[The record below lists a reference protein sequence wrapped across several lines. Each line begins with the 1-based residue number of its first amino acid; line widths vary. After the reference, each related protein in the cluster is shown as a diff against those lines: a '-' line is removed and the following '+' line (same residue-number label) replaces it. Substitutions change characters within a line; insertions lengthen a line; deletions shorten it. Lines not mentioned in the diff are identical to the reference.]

1 MAPNLADLNILEELT
16 NDNEPPNHAE
26 VYWDVQIVVIRY
38 MIGFE
43 QGSSRVT

>member
-1 MAPNLADLNILEELT
+1 MAPNLADLDILEELS
-16 NDNEPPNHAE
+16 NDSELPNHAE
-26 VYWDVQIVVIRY
+26 VYWYVQIVVIRY